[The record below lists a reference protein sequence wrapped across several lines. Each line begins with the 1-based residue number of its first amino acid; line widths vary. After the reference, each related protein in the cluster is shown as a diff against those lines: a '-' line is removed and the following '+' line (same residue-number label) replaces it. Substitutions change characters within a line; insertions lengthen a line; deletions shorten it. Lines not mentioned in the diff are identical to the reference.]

1 MPKKIQNNTP
11 KNPKTNNDIQWF
23 VLMTPFFI
31 PSGLPRT
38 VLSSKITGF
47 NVWVWPFWPLSPG
60 TLPFRSKIYLLKRSK
75 IAETN
80 EMVFTFWLWP
90 SLRLSKAALLVLS
103 LHFRL
108 LTTPF
113 LSHQKWSRKL
123 LIALLLEISVVMSDP
138 CKHSIIDIASP
149 LPKNQFL
156 VPTLWTHVKT
166 LPRQTIM
173 RHVFSCFVLARRP
186 FLPHGIR
193 NGCVFRL
200 LYLRPGGGTK
210 ATTRTLLMLY
220 QRLHN
225 RKGKLMNWW
234 RWWWLGLNLII
245 MLMMIWWR
253 WRRWRPR
260 QQWWEK
266 NHGEGEDKNVESKLV
281 PAPKLADDGAGAD
294 DKCWKCLVG
303 GRTTR
308 GCAGAALGS
317 PFGTESGSERTLAVK
332 LQCYRGRGRDGTRWY
347 SPGGLHCS
355 LWGFWNSP
363 AVAEAASGGQWREAI
378 RGCARS
384 ALGSSFSKESVSERR
399 LAGKLQCYL
408 WCGRDQ
414 TRWYSFGGLHC
425 SLRVFC
431 NSSAVAEAASSL
443 SFADNRY
450 FNIVTFNIRVSIRVR
465 GFHLVFNWESQT
477 PTKSRKNR
485 NGNEI
490 KIKVF

>member
-186 FLPHGIR
+186 FFTARDPKR
-193 NGCVFRL
+193 VRL
-200 LYLRPGGGTK
+200 QTVIFE
-210 ATTRTLLMLY
+210 A
-220 QRLHN
+220 
-225 RKGKLMNWW
+225 
-234 RWWWLGLNLII
+234 
-245 MLMMIWWR
+245 
-253 WRRWRPR
+253 
-260 QQWWEK
+260 
-266 NHGEGEDKNVESKLV
+266 
-281 PAPKLADDGAGAD
+281 
-294 DKCWKCLVG
+294 
-303 GRTTR
+303 
-308 GCAGAALGS
+308 
-317 PFGTESGSERTLAVK
+317 
-332 LQCYRGRGRDGTRWY
+332 RGR
-347 SPGGLHCS
+347 H
-355 LWGFWNSP
+355 
-363 AVAEAASGGQWREAI
+363 
-378 RGCARS
+378 
-384 ALGSSFSKESVSERR
+384 ESYHQDSTNVVPET
-399 LAGKLQCYL
+399 AQPQG
-408 WCGRDQ
+408 
-414 TRWYSFGGLHC
+414 
-425 SLRVFC
+425 
-431 NSSAVAEAASSL
+431 
-443 SFADNRY
+443 
-450 FNIVTFNIRVSIRVR
+450 
-465 GFHLVFNWESQT
+465 
-477 PTKSRKNR
+477 
-485 NGNEI
+485 
-490 KIKVF
+490 

>member
-1 MPKKIQNNTP
+1 
-11 KNPKTNNDIQWF
+11 
-23 VLMTPFFI
+23 MTPFFI
-31 PSGLPRT
+31 PSGLPQT
-38 VLSSKITGF
+38 VRSSKITGL

-220 QRLHN
+220 QRLRN
-225 RKGKLMNWW
+225 RKGKLINWW
-234 RWWWLGLNLII
+234 RWWWVGLNLII

-266 NHGEGEDKNVESKLV
+266 NDHGEGEDKNVESKLV

-303 GRTTR
+303 GGDNPWMRWR
-308 GCAGAALGS
+308 SAGIAFWHRKRQWANACGQATVLSRVRQRWNQMIFTWRFALQPPS
-317 PFGTESGSERTLAVK
+317 LLK
-332 LQCYRGRGRDGTRWY
+332 Q
-347 SPGGLHCS
+347 PGGCR
-355 LWGFWNSP
+355 
-363 AVAEAASGGQWREAI
+363 SGKWWTVT
-378 RGCARS
+378 RS
-384 ALGSSFSKESVSERR
+384 
-399 LAGKLQCYL
+399 
-408 WCGRDQ
+408 DQ
-414 TRWYSFGGLHC
+414 RM
-425 SLRVFC
+425 R
-431 NSSAVAEAASSL
+431 SL
-443 SFADNRY
+443 SAG
-450 FNIVTFNIRVSIRVR
+450 IVF
-465 GFHLVFNWESQT
+465 
-477 PTKSRKNR
+477 
-485 NGNEI
+485 
-490 KIKVF
+490 